1 MNPVAPVTQT
11 VTTSA
16 WAICSCLRTLG
27 AHRNPMPIRLLP
39 LIAAL
44 WLLTLLP
51 AGARAGD
58 YVPDE
63 VIVRYAEGTGG
74 GVAAQVAENAGAE
87 AVAGLPGGS
96 EQLEIEDGDSVR
108 ETISELRSDPNVVY
122 AVPNWR
128 AHAAAE
134 APSDPG
140 VRLQWNFFRTYG
152 INLIEAWT
160 LADALGAPGGRGAV
174 VAVLDSGVAYERHGR
189 YRRAPDL
196 RRSTFVH
203 PWDFIQR
210 DRHPND
216 VYGHGTHVSGTI
228 AQTTNNGIGT
238 AGIAFNAKIMPL
250 RVLDAHGEG
259 DSAAIARAIH
269 YAVRHRADVI
279 NLSLEFPPEVR
290 AAEIPDVVS
299 ALHYARRRGA
309 VVTAAAGNQTD
320 IAVAYPARV
329 SSVMAV
335 GATTVTGCQADYS
348 NSGEDLDVAAPGGGA
363 DAPNTDS
370 VWDAEH
376 CDPDSPGEPIVQ
388 QTFTRG
394 VQRFGLPRTYEGTS
408 MASPHVAAI
417 AALLIATERLGAHP
431 TPGEIEA
438 HIEATAR
445 PTDRP
450 DRYGAGLVD
459 AAAALR

>member
-1 MNPVAPVTQT
+1 
-11 VTTSA
+11 
-16 WAICSCLRTLG
+16 
-27 AHRNPMPIRLLP
+27 MPIRLLP

-44 WLLTLLP
+44 WVLLLLP
-51 AGARAGD
+51 AGARAAD

-63 VIVRYAEGTGG
+63 VIVGYAQGTGG
-74 GVAAQVAENAGAE
+74 GVAAQVAEQAGAE
-87 AVAGLPGGS
+87 PVAELPGGS
-96 EQLEIEDGDSVR
+96 EQLKIEDGDSVR
-108 ETISELRSDPNVVY
+108 ETISELRQDPNVRY
-122 AVPNWR
+122 AVPNWH

-134 APSDPG
+134 ATNDPNS
-140 VRLQWNFFRTYG
+140 RLQWNLFGSYG
-152 INLIEAWT
+152 INLVEAWT
-160 LADALGAPGGRGAV
+160 TAKALGAPGGRGAV
-174 VAVLDSGVAYERHGR
+174 VAVLDSGVAFERYKR

-196 RRSTFVH
+196 RRSTFVR

-216 VYGHGTHVSGTI
+216 VYGHGTHVAGTI
-228 AQTTNNGIGT
+228 AQTTNNRLGT
-238 AGIAFNAKIMPL
+238 AGIAYNAKIMPL
-250 RVLDAHGEG
+250 RVLDAYGEG
-259 DSAAIARAIH
+259 DSAAIARAIR
-269 YAVRHRADVI
+269 YAVRYHADVI

-299 ALHYARRRGA
+299 ALHYARRRG
-309 VVTAAAGNQTD
+309 VVVVAAAGNQTD
-320 IAVAYPARV
+320 ITVAYPARV
-329 SSVMAV
+329 SSVIAV

-348 NSGEDLDVAAPGGGA
+348 NAGDDLDVAAPGGGA

-370 VWDAEH
+370 AWDAAH
-376 CDPDSPGEPIVQ
+376 CNPDSLGRPIIQ

-394 VQRFGLPRTYEGTS
+394 VRHFGFPRIYEGTS
-408 MASPHVAAI
+408 MAAPHVSAI
-417 AALLIATERLGAHP
+417 AALIIATKRLGPHP
-431 TPGEIEA
+431 SPHDVEA

>member
-1 MNPVAPVTQT
+1 
-11 VTTSA
+11 
-16 WAICSCLRTLG
+16 
-27 AHRNPMPIRLLP
+27 MPIRLFP

-44 WLLTLLP
+44 CVLMFIP

-74 GVAAQVAENAGAE
+74 GVAAQVAEEAGTE
-87 AVAGLPGGS
+87 AVAGLPGHS
-96 EQLEIEDGDSVR
+96 EQLKIEDGDSVR
-108 ETISELRSDPNVVY
+108 ETIAELTGDPNVVY

-134 APSDPG
+134 APNDPG
-140 VRLQWNFFRTYG
+140 FRYQWNLWGTYG
-152 INLIEAWT
+152 INVVEAWT
-160 LADALGAPGGRGAV
+160 LAEGLGAPAGRGAL
-174 VAVLDSGVAYERHGR
+174 VAVLDSGVAFERRGR

-196 RRSTFVH
+196 RRGTFVH

-216 VYGHGTHVSGTI
+216 VYGHGTHVAGTI

-238 AGIAFNAKIMPL
+238 SGIAYNAKIMPL

-259 DSAAIARAIH
+259 DSAAIARAIR
-269 YAVRHRADVI
+269 YAARHRADVI

-329 SSVMAV
+329 SSVIAV
-335 GATTVTGCQADYS
+335 AATTVTGCQADYS

-370 VWDAEH
+370 AWDAAH
-376 CDPDSPGEPIVQ
+376 CDPDSPGKPIVQ

-394 VQRFGLPRTYEGTS
+394 VQRFGLPRIYEGTS

-417 AALLIATERLGAHP
+417 AALLIASNRLGPNP
-431 TPGEIEA
+431 TPGEVEE

-445 PTDRP
+445 PAGPP
-450 DRYGAGLVD
+450 DRYGSGLVD
-459 AAAALR
+459 AAAVLR